1 MNRIIHQ
8 IEAIN
13 EWVGKTVSW
22 LTLFLVLLICVD
34 VVMRYLFDFTKVW
47 IIELEIYFFAIIFL
61 LGSGYAF
68 KHDKHVR
75 VDVFYT
81 KLSPKKK
88 AVVDLLGGL
97 FFLLP
102 WTCIIVWVGY
112 NYSYF
117 SFMMNEGSAQP
128 GGIPALYILKFM
140 IVIGFVFLLLQAI
153 SSILKSIQI
162 LQS

>member
-1 MNRIIHQ
+1 MQSIIDK
-8 IEAIN
+8 IDSMN

-22 LTLFLVLLICVD
+22 LTLLLVLLICAD
-34 VVMRYLFDFTKVW
+34 VVMRYFFDFTKVW
-47 IIELEIYFFAIIFL
+47 VIELEIYFFAIIFL

-75 VDVFYT
+75 VDVFYS
-81 KLSPKKK
+81 KLSNKKK
-88 AVVDLLGGL
+88 AFIDLMGTIM
-97 FFLLP
+97 FLLP
-102 WTCIIVWVGY
+102 WACIIIWVGY

-117 SFMMNEGSAQP
+117 SFMMNESSAQP

-153 SSILKSIQI
+153 STILKSILI
-162 LQS
+162 LKA